1 MKTDTAPVRFS
12 VILALA
18 PGLLQ
23 LSAQAAQFR
32 GPKAVPDMY
41 RITRDQAGHECVK
54 TEQFVVSMSE
64 SFGIRELEF
73 IPGSAVLT
81 RVGERVVQQIFN
93 SLEEIS
99 ENTISDPDPARVAE
113 FKKMEFA
120 VRGYAGDS
128 AKGEKDGALGER
140 RAKAVVD
147 FLSNPGTP
155 PWRLH
160 VQAVSSEPTSG
171 DKGKAECRKAP
182 APVEFVRIK

>member
-18 PGLLQ
+18 PSLLQ
-23 LSAQAAQFR
+23 LSAQTAHLG
-32 GPKAVPDMY
+32 GPKTVPDMY
-41 RITRDQAGHECVK
+41 RITRDQAGHEWVK
-54 TEQFVVSMSE
+54 RKQFVVSMSE
-64 SFGIRELEF
+64 SFGIRELES

-93 SLEEIS
+93 SLEEMS
-99 ENTISDPDPARVAE
+99 ENTISDPDKAQVAE

-128 AKGEKDGALGER
+128 PKGEKDASLGER

-147 FLSNPGTP
+147 FSTNLGTP

-160 VQAVSSEPTSG
+160 VQTVHGEPTSS
-171 DKGKAECRKAP
+171 DDGKEGCRKAS
-182 APVEFVRIK
+182 ARVEFMRIK

>member
-18 PGLLQ
+18 PSLLQ
-23 LSAQAAQFR
+23 LSAQTAHLG

-41 RITRDQAGHECVK
+41 RITRDQAGHEWVK
-54 TEQFVVSMSE
+54 REQFVVSMSE
-64 SFGIRELEF
+64 SFGIRELES
-73 IPGSAVLT
+73 IPGSAVIT
-81 RVGERVVQQIFN
+81 RADGRVVQQIFN
-93 SLEEIS
+93 SVEEMS

-128 AKGEKDGALGER
+128 PKGEKDAALGER
-140 RAKAVVD
+140 RAKALVD
-147 FLSNPGTP
+147 FLTNLGTP

-160 VQAVSSEPTSG
+160 VQAMDREPTSG
-171 DKGKAECRKAP
+171 DKGRAECQKAP
-182 APVEFVRIK
+182 AAVEFVRIK